1 MSEQDSGILDVEDED
16 EDEEVTVYHQTQER
30 DSSGV
35 ISSVSVLAPGSAF
48 CVPRQHRDAEEAAE
62 HGCLSILGHF
72 SEFCDSICFP
82 LLSLPL
88 LADSAEMPHVTGE
101 LNGP

>member
-35 ISSVSVLAPGSAF
+35 ISA
-48 CVPRQHRDAEEAAE
+48 C
-62 HGCLSILGHF
+62 
-72 SEFCDSICFP
+72 
-82 LLSLPL
+82 
-88 LADSAEMPHVTGE
+88 T
-101 LNGP
+101 